1 MAQLPNTLGGRAM
14 KLPLPETI
22 RSLAAHGWR
31 VLCSD
36 REQVHV
42 TSGER
47 HCILIVNGD
56 YNRTPHHML
65 YVVATRYAPTDVMS
79 GALAA
84 LDELTIAKGA
94 R

>member
-1 MAQLPNTLGGRAM
+1 M
-14 KLPLPETI
+14 KLPLPET
-22 RSLAAHGWR
+22 LAALQAHGWR

-36 REQVHV
+36 YGQVHV

-47 HCILIVNGD
+47 HAVLIVNG
-56 YNRTPHHML
+56 NFARTPHHML